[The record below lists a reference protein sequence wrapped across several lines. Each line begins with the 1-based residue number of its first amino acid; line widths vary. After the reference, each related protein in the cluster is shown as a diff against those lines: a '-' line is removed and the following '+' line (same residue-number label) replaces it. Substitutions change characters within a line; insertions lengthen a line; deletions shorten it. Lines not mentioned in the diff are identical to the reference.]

1 MREQIANLTI
11 SIPYKRAGN
20 VIMQEPVDFVLYR
33 TTEYFELIPC
43 LSDEEI
49 RIANLPMQL
58 QFIMEDGKPVSLRGT
73 RDGNFHV
80 INDAVQ
86 QLKEQNHFL

>member
-58 QFIMEDGKPVSLRGT
+58 QFIMEDGKPVSLRGI

-86 QLKEQNHFL
+86 QLKERNHFL

>member
-58 QFIMEDGKPVSLRGT
+58 QFIMEDGKPVSLRGI